1 MIGPYFIYTT
11 IYIPIKDATN
21 FATKNLSSKSKV
33 NKIAYSGLY
42 EVVMSQHM
50 DN

>member
-33 NKIAYSGLY
+33 NKIAYRAL
-42 EVVMSQHM
+42 
-50 DN
+50 